1 MGSVSNRRMWSSVAT
16 LVTLLLSAM
25 VMPLDAQAPATQT
38 ATAPAGAPSATAAA
52 APTAAAAKPTRDSW
66 TSDRRSF
73 AVGDVITILI
83 DDYTISTAVTE
94 NIATDTRTSG
104 VAVTANLPT
113 GSKGG
118 GVDSRKNADQ
128 QQRGSARREN
138 RFQNEM
144 SVRVAA
150 VGPGGLLQLK
160 GTKKINVDKNTQD
173 ILMTGWAR
181 VQDIST
187 QNVIESSRVADFQLG
202 YAAVGSLGKPTKS
215 MIMKL
220 LGGVLP

>member
-1 MGSVSNRRMWSSVAT
+1 MGSVSNRRLWSSVTT
-16 LVTLLLSAM
+16 LVTLLLSAI
-25 VMPLDAQAPATQT
+25 VIPLDAQTPAAQA
-38 ATAPAGAPSATAAA
+38 ATSAATPA
-52 APTAAAAKPTRDSW
+52 APPKSALGSW

-73 AVGDVITILI
+73 VVGDVITILI

-94 NIATDTRTSG
+94 NTATDTRTSG
-104 VAVTANLPT
+104 VSVTANLPT

-128 QQRGSARREN
+128 QRRGSAKREN

-144 SVRVAA
+144 SVRIATI
-150 VGPGGLLQLK
+150 GPGGLLQLK

-181 VQDIST
+181 MQDIST

-215 MIMKL
+215 IIMKL

>member
-16 LVTLLLSAM
+16 LFALLASAI
-25 VMPLDAQAPATQT
+25 VMPLDAQTPATQV
-38 ATAPAGAPSATAAA
+38 ATAPATAAA
-52 APTAAAAKPTRDSW
+52 AGPAPKPVRESW
-66 TSDRRSF
+66 TTDRRTF
-73 AVGDVITILI
+73 LVGDVITILI

-94 NIATDTRTSG
+94 NTATDTRSSG
-104 VAVTANLPT
+104 VSVTANLPT

-118 GVDSRKNADQ
+118 GLDSRKNSDQ
-128 QQRGSARREN
+128 QRRGSAKREN

-150 VGPGGLLQLK
+150 IGAGGLLQLK
-160 GTKKINVDKNTQD
+160 GTKKINVEKNSQD

-187 QNVIESSRVADFQLG
+187 QNVIESSRVADLQVG
-202 YAAVGSLGKPTKS
+202 YAAVGTLGKPSKS
-215 MIMKL
+215 IIMKL

>member
-187 QNVIESSRVADFQLG
+187 RNVIESSRVADFQLG

>member
-1 MGSVSNRRMWSSVAT
+1 MGSVSNRRPWSSIAT
-16 LVTLLLSAM
+16 LVTLLVSAL
-25 VMPLDAQAPATQT
+25 VMPLDAQTP
-38 ATAPAGAPSATAAA
+38 
-52 APTAAAAKPTRDSW
+52 PTPTESW
-66 TSDRRSF
+66 TTDRRTF
-73 AVGDVITILI
+73 VVGDVITILI

-94 NIATDTRTSG
+94 NDATDTRTSG
-104 VAVTANLPT
+104 VSITANLPT

-118 GVDSRKNADQ
+118 GLDSRKKSDQ
-128 QQRGSARREN
+128 QQRGSAKREN

-150 VGPGGLLQLK
+150 IGAGGLLQLK
-160 GTKKINVDKNTQD
+160 GTKKINVDKNSQD

-187 QNVIESSRVADFQLG
+187 QNVIESSRVADLQVG
-202 YAAVGSLGKPTKS
+202 YAAVGTLGKPS
-215 MIMKL
+215 RSIIMKL